1 MSRRVRIAAVAGLI
15 VFATG
20 IAAIVLAPWRAT
32 VVAGGAMALLLLG
45 VLEALGLAGG
55 LGRARSS
62 PFEDALRVPPPTTE
76 RTEGLVHLEAALAW
90 SSTSGRDFD
99 RRARPV
105 LRGLIR
111 DRLLA
116 RHAVDL
122 DERPETAA
130 ALLGPELRALTLDAT
145 APPGAGRDDRKG
157 PRVTNEQVASLLDRI
172 EGL

>member
-1 MSRRVRIAAVAGLI
+1 MSRRARIATVAGLI
-15 VFATG
+15 VLGTLL
-20 IAAIVLAPWRAT
+20 AALVLAPWRAT

-55 LGRARSS
+55 LGRARPS
-62 PFEDALRVPPPTTE
+62 PFEDALRVTPPAADRPD
-76 RTEGLVHLEAALAW
+76 GLVHLEAALAW

-105 LRGLIR
+105 LRGLVR

-122 DERPETAA
+122 EQRPEAAA
-130 ALLGPELRALTLDAT
+130 ALLGPELVALVGDGP
-145 APPGAGRDDRKG
+145 APPAIDASRAQRI
-157 PRVTNEQVASLLDRI
+157 TNEQVAKLLDRI
-172 EGL
+172 EEL

>member
-1 MSRRVRIAAVAGLI
+1 MSRRARIAAIGALI

-62 PFEDALRVPPPTTE
+62 PFEDALRAPTPATE
-76 RTEGLVHLEAALAW
+76 RPEGLVHLEAALAW

-99 RRARPV
+99 HRARPV

-116 RHAVDL
+116 RRAVDL
-122 DERPETAA
+122 DERPEAAA
-130 ALLGPELRALTLDAT
+130 ALLGPELGALVRDG
-145 APPGAGRDDRKG
+145 APPPGPGRDDRRG

-172 EGL
+172 EDL

>member
-1 MSRRVRIAAVAGLI
+1 MSRRARIAAVAGLV
-15 VFATG
+15 VFATV
-20 IAAIVLAPWRAT
+20 IAAVVLAPWRAT

-62 PFEDALRVPPPTTE
+62 PFEDALRVTAPSTE
-76 RTEGLVHLEAALAW
+76 RPEGLVHLEAALAW
-90 SSTSGRDFD
+90 GSTTRRDFD

-122 DERPETAA
+122 DEHPEAA
-130 ALLGPELRALTLDAT
+130 ARLLGPDLRALVRNGSEEAERR
-145 APPGAGRDDRKG
+145 ADDRRS
-157 PRVTNEQVASLLDRI
+157 RVMSEHLAGLLDQI
-172 EGL
+172 EAL